1 MEVMEEQK
9 FYTNE
14 RNVQIV
20 ISLLKAHGIRKIV
33 VSPGTTNI
41 TLVASLMYD
50 GGFEL
55 YSSAD
60 ERSAAYL
67 ACGIASES
75 GEPVALSC
83 TGATASRNYMSGLT
97 EAFYRKLPV
106 VAITSHQGI
115 HHIGHLIAQNI
126 DRRVI
131 PNDIALLSVTLPAV
145 KDKTGERFCE
155 IEANK
160 ALLELRRN
168 GGGPVHINLITTYS
182 KDYSVKVLPSAHVI
196 QRYYYFDNLPVLS
209 IGNGHVAVFI
219 GSHKDFS
226 DEDTEALD
234 AFCATHD
241 AVVFCDH
248 TSGYHGKYAVH
259 SALMFKQDG
268 GVGSIRE
275 IDTLIHIGEVS
286 GDYDG
291 IPYGAK
297 QVWRVSEDGELRDT
311 FGKLTTVFQMR
322 EQDFFSHY
330 SIKDGHRTEYLS
342 QCKEQYQK
350 VFSQIPELPFSNVWI
365 AQQLHNKLPLRSNLH
380 LGILNTLRS
389 WDMFTLS
396 DGVTSRCNVGGFGID
411 GNMSSLI
418 GASLVCPNKLYF
430 GIFGDLSF
438 FYDMNVLGN
447 RHVGNNLRILL
458 INNGR
463 GTEFRNYDHPGA
475 CFGNDAD
482 DYIAAA
488 GHYGRQS
495 KDLVRH
501 YAEDLGF
508 KYLSATSKEE
518 FQTVREEFLSSEMGS
533 SSILLECFTD
543 SKDES
548 NALKT
553 IRNIIEQPEPSTMQK
568 AKTAIASAVGEKGFQ
583 MINKLRGRH

>member
-1 MEVMEEQK
+1 METK
-9 FYTNE
+9 YYTNE

-20 ISLLKAHGIRKIV
+20 IALLKAHGVKKVV
-33 VSPGTTNI
+33 VSPGATNI

-50 GGFEL
+50 GDFEL
-55 YSSAD
+55 YSSVD

-67 ACGIASES
+67 ACGMASES

-83 TGATASRNYMSGLT
+83 TGATASRNYMPGLT
-97 EAFYRKLPV
+97 EAYYRKLPV

-115 HHIGHLIAQNI
+115 HRIGHLIAQNI
-126 DRRVI
+126 DRRNT
-131 PNDIALLSVTLPAV
+131 PTDIALLSVTLPVV
-145 KDKTGERFCE
+145 KDKDDERFCE

-182 KDYSVKVLPSAHVI
+182 KDYSILELPPANVI
-196 QRYYYFDNLPVLS
+196 RRYYYYDSLPDLPL
-209 IGNGHVAVFI
+209 GNGHVAVFI

-259 SALMFKQDG
+259 SALMFKQNG

-291 IPYGAK
+291 MPYGAK

-330 SIKDGHRTEYLS
+330 STKNGHRTDYLL
-342 QCKEQYQK
+342 QCHEKYK
-350 VFSQIPELPFSNVWI
+350 AVYSLIPELPFSNVWI
-365 AQQLHNKLPLRSNLH
+365 AQQLHNQLPPGCNLH
-380 LGILNTLRS
+380 FGILNTLRS
-389 WDMFTLS
+389 WNMFSLPN
-396 DGVTSRCNVGGFGID
+396 GVDSRCNVGGFGID

-418 GASLVCPNKLYF
+418 GASLASPKKLFF

-458 INNGR
+458 VNNGR

-475 CFGNDAD
+475 RFGMAAD

-488 GHYGRQS
+488 GHYGNQS
-495 KDLVRH
+495 QDLVRH

-508 KYLSATSKEE
+508 TYLLATNKKE
-518 FQTVREEFLSSEMGS
+518 FHAVKNEFLSTQIGDSP
-533 SSILLECFTD
+533 ILFECFTN
-543 SKDES
+543 SEDES
-548 NALKT
+548 NALKS
-553 IRNIIEQPEPSTMQK
+553 IRNIIEQPEPSTIQK
-568 AKTAIASAVGEKGFQ
+568 AKTIVASAVGEKGIRL
-583 MINKLRGRH
+583 INKIRKH

>member
-1 MEVMEEQK
+1 MEVMETK
-9 FYTNE
+9 YYTNE

-20 ISLLKAHGIRKIV
+20 ISLLKSHGVRRVV

-41 TLVASLMYD
+41 TLVASLMHD
-50 GGFEL
+50 VFFEL

-67 ACGIASES
+67 ACGMASEC

-83 TGATASRNYMSGLT
+83 TGATASRNYMPGLT

-106 VAITSHQGI
+106 IAITSHQGN
-115 HHIGHLIAQNI
+115 HRIGHLIAQNI
-126 DRRVI
+126 DRRTI
-131 PNDIALLSVTLPAV
+131 PADVSLLSVTLPIV
-145 KDKTGERFCE
+145 KDKTDERYCE

-160 ALLELRRN
+160 AFLELQRY

-182 KDYSVKVLPSAHVI
+182 RDFSVQSLPPTCII
-196 QRYYYFDNLPVLS
+196 QRYYNYDILPDLPNDS
-209 IGNGHVAVFI
+209 GHVAIFI
-219 GSHKDFS
+219 GSHNEFTNEES
-226 DEDTEALD
+226 NAID
-234 AFCATHD
+234 AFCATYD

-248 TSGYHGKYAVH
+248 TSGYHGQYAIH
-259 SALMFKQDG
+259 GALLFKQNG
-268 GVGSIRE
+268 GAGDLRQIK
-275 IDTLIHIGEVS
+275 TLIHIGEVS

-291 IPYGAK
+291 MPHCTN
-297 QVWRVSEDGELRDT
+297 VWRVSEDGELRDT
-311 FGKLTTVFQMR
+311 FGKLTAVFQMR
-322 EQDFFSHY
+322 EIEFFRHY
-330 SIKDGHRTEYLS
+330 SIKDSNHTEYFS
-342 QCKEQYQK
+342 QCKKYYYNI
-350 VFSQIPELPFSNVWI
+350 FSLIPELPFSNLWI
-365 AQQLHNKLPLRSNLH
+365 AQQIHSRIPKGSQLH

-389 WDMFTLS
+389 WNMFFMPE
-396 DGVTSRCNVGGFGID
+396 GVITRCNVGGFGID

-418 GASLVCPNKLYF
+418 GASLVCPQKLYF

-447 RHVGNNLRILL
+447 RHIGNNLRIML

-475 CFGNDAD
+475 SFGDATD

-488 GHYGRQS
+488 GHYGKKS

-508 KYLSATSKEE
+508 KYISANNKEE
-518 FQTVREEFLSSEMGS
+518 FFKVIDEFLSAKIGEMP
-533 SSILLECFTD
+533 ILFECFTD

-548 NALKT
+548 NALSS
-553 IRNIIEQPEPSTMQK
+553 IRDIIKQPEPSTMQK
-568 AKTAIASAVGEKGFQ
+568 AKSLVAATVGEKGVKIIR
-583 MINKLRGRH
+583 MLKGK